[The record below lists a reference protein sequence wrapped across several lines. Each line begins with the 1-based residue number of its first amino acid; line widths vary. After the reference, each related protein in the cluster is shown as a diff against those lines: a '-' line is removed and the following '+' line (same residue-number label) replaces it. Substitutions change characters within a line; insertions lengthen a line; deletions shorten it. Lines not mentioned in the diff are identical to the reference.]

1 MVDLLMLALLVMAF
15 VGMLGYVRVCSLL
28 VDQGDPHP
36 DRTL

>member
-15 VGMLGYVRVCSLL
+15 VGTLGYVRVCSLL

-36 DRTL
+36 DKTL